1 MGLLERMAR
10 FSTRRAALLFV
21 AALLSLL
28 PSLFLAERLEFE
40 SSLTAL
46 LPEDYQAVKDLRAGE
61 ERTGGVAH
69 AVIAI
74 GAQDRPVA
82 ERYADAL
89 GLALE
94 TLEEVRFVEARL
106 DTDFIER
113 HQLLYAG
120 TDTLDELLEELTD
133 EIDARKVEG
142 AGLGLGLERPDEGL
156 DFDLR
161 ARFREAA
168 KALGL
173 PAEPYRYGKDGRY
186 LYVFVAVTGDA
197 GDLGNA
203 RVVQAKLE
211 ETARRVRDQGSF
223 PPELE
228 LRFTGSVVVRL
239 EDNDNMT
246 RDLGRASVLAFLA
259 VVLLLVAY
267 TRRVRTLVVLSVP
280 LVVGLAF
287 TLAFAELTFGRLNII
302 SGFLISILSGLG
314 IEFGIHLLLRHT
326 EERRRGLAAEAAQ
339 HEAMQTTGRSL
350 LGSAGTN
357 AGAFFVVS
365 LAGFQGFS
373 EFGLIAGV
381 GLLVTALV
389 TLLVFPAVNLSLER
403 IWPMKVLPL
412 EPPTSSGRGRR
423 RLPRGLRFLI
433 LVGMPAFALFSV
445 LALLQGEV
453 RFRTNWREIKGVSP
467 ASEFEDYVSE
477 SLGSTFTQTMIF
489 VADDQDLPKVARVVD
504 EVSKRRVEGGQPSGI
519 SGTFSL
525 ADLVPAEQTAKLT
538 RIAAL
543 EKQLLRVDAAR
554 LEPADREKL
563 EHALSLT
570 KAQAFGPEA
579 LPVTLTQRFRTT
591 NGEGSLLIVRSSYRF
606 YESAEVAEWAEEMS
620 ALHEALRESGLAAP
634 IVSENWIAGT
644 VFQIIYQDGPFI
656 LGGTLLI
663 VFLVVLLDLRR
674 LHQALVVLA
683 SLLLGFVSIAGGMA
697 LFDMELNF
705 INSAVLPLVVGV
717 SIDNSLHIFHRFRRD
732 GPDAITRGMRFT
744 VSATTLSSAAN
755 LMGFGSMII
764 AHHRGLRSVAEL
776 AILGIG
782 LTYLST
788 SVFLPLA
795 LEAWTEWRRRPQAV
809 GSSSSS
815 PPREGMGPQ

>member
-1 MGLLERMAR
+1 MSLLERLSS
-10 FSTRRAALLFV
+10 FSARRASLVFAAALSSLVPALL
-21 AALLSLL
+21 
-28 PSLFLAERLEFE
+28 LAERLEFE

-46 LPEDYQAVKDLRAGE
+46 LPEDYQAVRDLRAGE
-61 ERTGGVAH
+61 QRTGGVAH
-69 AVIAI
+69 ALVAI
-74 GAQDRPVA
+74 GAQDRPRA

-89 GLALE
+89 ERALVGLP
-94 TLEEVRFVEARL
+94 EVRFVEARL

-113 HQLLYAG
+113 RQLLFAG
-120 TDTLDELLEELTD
+120 LDTLDELVEELTD
-133 EIDARKVEG
+133 EIDARKVEA
-142 AGLGLGLERPDEGL
+142 AGLGLGLGGPGEGL

-161 ARFREAA
+161 ARFGEEA
-168 KALGL
+168 KRLGL
-173 PAEPYRYGKDGRY
+173 PAEPYRYGADGRY
-186 LYVFVAVTGDA
+186 LYVFVAVSGEA

-203 RVVQAKLE
+203 RRIQAQLE
-211 ETARRVRDQGSF
+211 ETARRVRDEGGFS
-223 PPELE
+223 PDLE
-228 LRFTGSVVVRL
+228 LRFSGTLVVRL

-246 RDLGRASVLAFLA
+246 RDLGRASVLAFA
-259 VVLLLVAY
+259 GVVLLLVAY

-314 IEFGIHLLLRHT
+314 IEFGIHLLLRYT
-326 EERRRGLAAEAAQ
+326 EERRRGLGAEAAQ
-339 HEAMQTTGRSL
+339 HESMRTTGRSL

-381 GLLVTALV
+381 GLLVTAIV

-403 IWPMKVLPL
+403 FWPMKVEPL
-412 EPPTSSGRGRR
+412 AAPAPSAAGR
-423 RLPRGLRFLI
+423 RLPRGLRVLV
-433 LVGMPAFALFSV
+433 LVGLPAFALYSV
-445 LALLQGEV
+445 LALAQGEV

-467 ASEFEDYVSE
+467 ASEFDDYVSA

-489 VADDQDLPKVARVVD
+489 VPRDEDLRAVAGVVA
-504 EVSKRRVEGGQPSGI
+504 ELSKRREAEGRPSGI

-525 ADLVPAEQTAKLT
+525 ADLVPADQAAKRGRL
-538 RIAAL
+538 RAL
-543 EKQLLRVDAAR
+543 EQQLLRVDAAR
-554 LEPADREKL
+554 LSPSDREKL
-563 EHALSLT
+563 EYALSLT
-570 KAQAFGPEA
+570 RVEPFGPEA
-579 LPVTLTQRFRTT
+579 LPATLTQRFRTT

-606 YESAEVAEWAEEMS
+606 YESDEVAEWAEEMS
-620 ALHEALRESGLAAP
+620 ELHAALVAAGLVAP
-634 IVSENWIAGT
+634 VVSENWIAGT

-663 VFLVVLLDLRR
+663 VFLVVLFDLRR
-674 LHQALVVLA
+674 LQQALVVMA
-683 SLLLGFVSIAGGMA
+683 SLLLGFVSIGGGMA
-697 LFDMELNF
+697 LLDLELNF

-717 SIDNSLHIFHRFRRD
+717 SIDNSLHIFHRYRRD
-732 GPDAITRGMRFT
+732 GPASIAGGMRFT

-795 LEAWTEWRRRPQAV
+795 LQAWTERRR
-809 GSSSSS
+809 GTT
-815 PPREGMGPQ
+815 